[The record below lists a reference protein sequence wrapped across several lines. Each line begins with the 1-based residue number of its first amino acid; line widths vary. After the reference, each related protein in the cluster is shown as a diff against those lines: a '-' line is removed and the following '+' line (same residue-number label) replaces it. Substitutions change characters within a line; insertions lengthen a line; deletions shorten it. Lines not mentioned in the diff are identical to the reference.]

1 MDLDPIVA
9 VVCGVLAGAVV
20 ALGLAAWWWGAK
32 LKDAA
37 QRISRLDQSRQSAKE
52 ENGEMRKQ
60 LEQLQSEVNELRIQA
75 MRSKPR
81 ADAPVSTRG
90 ELEDLLLR
98 PAPPVVEEP
107 FPATMI
113 QPRKPPPS
121 DEPFPSTELLPRKH

>member
-9 VVCGVLAGAVV
+9 IVCGVLAGAVV

-52 ENGEMRKQ
+52 ENAEMRKQ
-60 LEQLQSEVNELRIQA
+60 LEQLQHEVNELRIQA

-98 PAPPVVEEP
+98 PAPHVAEEP

-113 QPRKPPPS
+113 QPRKPQGE
-121 DEPFPSTELLPRKH
+121 EPFPPTEMLPRKS